1 MEPVNSIEKNNN
13 TTFQKII
20 KLQEDLKIISS
31 IKKQFEGNR
40 RKMIDKIFQGCYNY
54 YKNII
59 NMKKIFDYC
68 SHNEPEKI
76 YEYNLLTEKQAKDA
90 LGNNYNY
97 LFQFFFFLRSDN
109 NLMIKLLE
117 NIGKEDYDDISDFL
131 VNFCYE
137 DTIKYSFI
145 QEDLLI
151 LIYLLLE
158 KYIINSNLDINTN
171 KKSYED
177 YYSLLIKN
185 NILNKIFIS
194 LTRKEDVR
202 NYLYNILSEMILYI
216 DKFDIYLSVDI
227 AEIHDIMKKNKAKT
241 NPDNCSIKNR
251 QYTLSS
257 TTLNSYLKSLK
268 NSLKNNNIKNS
279 AILSHKSTII
289 SNSTI
294 LNKKESEINEEEK
307 EEKEKK
313 DDINN
318 SNLNLYINQNIDPN
332 SLDKFFIETDT
343 TLEYMEKKLEE
354 YEAYKEEKLDE
365 NNNNIIE
372 AMKEYLNIQINEIK
386 NDENKLEAYSNF
398 VLINS
403 LNSQKTI
410 LKEESEFNFLV
421 NYIKTSYQDIIEIIS
436 SFLTKIKQNINSIP
450 FIIKYISNIIDILLK
465 YKYPNM
471 SIFNKYIFKI
481 NFFFGNI
488 IIPILENPF
497 YNGIITTNIISDI
510 NILNLRL
517 IASIFKLII
526 SGKLF
531 YVGVKP
537 CMTIFNKFIIEILPQ
552 MFEIIQNIE
561 SNFKLP
567 EITKELISSIKDMN
581 NINRKINYNYFFEN
595 TEEKF
600 QIQSICFSY
609 TNAVNIIKALEK
621 INKTIK
627 YDKNNIKEIIDYI
640 IKNAE
645 KYKFLFINAL
655 LNQKKEIN
663 NFIYISKI
671 EYLPSLE
678 ARMNSILKD
687 NFISINPPKKEKMKE
702 EEISRFKRCLSEV
715 LTYTNL
721 IHREDIP
728 TFTEIKSNKYIY
740 DLNLI
745 EKLLK
750 KLEKKRYD
758 EIMGKNS
765 ENIVEEKNIVL
776 NPDFKSEILPKILL
790 KIKDEIMIN
799 SYDEYLQRILYC
811 CSYIQLHIEL
821 LPEKYILNNYKN
833 LFIELIKDTEDNVH
847 ILRNNI
853 LNQLNI
859 KIKDSLKTN
868 LIISSIHNQIKNLEK
883 LKCIQYL
890 YNKMEFPYFFEVK
903 YSLKGII
910 KSITFIEDTENLS
923 LNKINELIPDFNKC
937 ENIENIFE
945 FQESVNMDKAL
956 DDFFIKLKK
965 LIKKEKIIK
974 KYSPE
979 ETLNISYDLVDFIC
993 GIIYNKIF
1001 PKKKSKLDSKFYKKC
1016 LRLQF
1021 IKPENLVEDKNII
1034 NENLCEE
1041 CLKYIND
1048 IEQKITPGE
1057 KIKCFGKAFSILQN
1071 SIKFS
1076 SGKSDLGVDDSIKP
1090 LIYVMIKAK
1099 PQNIFSNYNYCR
1111 IYLDKELSK
1120 KQYGAILTQI
1130 GMIINIIKD
1139 MKYTELFN
1147 VTEEQ
1152 FGFDEN

>member
-1 MEPVNSIEKNNN
+1 
-13 TTFQKII
+13 
-20 KLQEDLKIISS
+20 
-31 IKKQFEGNR
+31 
-40 RKMIDKIFQGCYNY
+40 
-54 YKNII
+54 
-59 NMKKIFDYC
+59 
-68 SHNEPEKI
+68 
-76 YEYNLLTEKQAKDA
+76 
-90 LGNNYNY
+90 
-97 LFQFFFFLRSDN
+97 
-109 NLMIKLLE
+109 
-117 NIGKEDYDDISDFL
+117 
-131 VNFCYE
+131 
-137 DTIKYSFI
+137 
-145 QEDLLI
+145 
-151 LIYLLLE
+151 
-158 KYIINSNLDINTN
+158 
-171 KKSYED
+171 
-177 YYSLLIKN
+177 
-185 NILNKIFIS
+185 
-194 LTRKEDVR
+194 
-202 NYLYNILSEMILYI
+202 
-216 DKFDIYLSVDI
+216 
-227 AEIHDIMKKNKAKT
+227 
-241 NPDNCSIKNR
+241 
-251 QYTLSS
+251 
-257 TTLNSYLKSLK
+257 
-268 NSLKNNNIKNS
+268 
-279 AILSHKSTII
+279 
-289 SNSTI
+289 
-294 LNKKESEINEEEK
+294 
-307 EEKEKK
+307 
-313 DDINN
+313 
-318 SNLNLYINQNIDPN
+318 
-332 SLDKFFIETDT
+332 
-343 TLEYMEKKLEE
+343 
-354 YEAYKEEKLDE
+354 
-365 NNNNIIE
+365 
-372 AMKEYLNIQINEIK
+372 
-386 NDENKLEAYSNF
+386 
-398 VLINS
+398 
-403 LNSQKTI
+403 
-410 LKEESEFNFLV
+410 
-421 NYIKTSYQDIIEIIS
+421 
-436 SFLTKIKQNINSIP
+436 
-450 FIIKYISNIIDILLK
+450 
-465 YKYPNM
+465 
-471 SIFNKYIFKI
+471 
-481 NFFFGNI
+481 
-488 IIPILENPF
+488 
-497 YNGIITTNIISDI
+497 
-510 NILNLRL
+510 
-517 IASIFKLII
+517 
-526 SGKLF
+526 
-531 YVGVKP
+531 
-537 CMTIFNKFIIEILPQ
+537 
-552 MFEIIQNIE
+552 
-561 SNFKLP
+561 
-567 EITKELISSIKDMN
+567 MN

-621 INKTIK
+621 INKMIK

-1034 NENLCEE
+1034 NENLSSDNSFPKRTVLVKDRKNKYSLSKIQKTDFSIYKSCLNPKEQKKKKRASKIKYRDYWDYEDDEDYYEKKSASSKSVLDFEE
-1041 CLKYIND
+1041 PIVESRGEAEALWETMND
-1048 IEQKITPGE
+1048 I
-1057 KIKCFGKAFSILQN
+1057 LN
-1071 SIKFS
+1071 
-1076 SGKSDLGVDDSIKP
+1076 
-1090 LIYVMIKAK
+1090 
-1099 PQNIFSNYNYCR
+1099 
-1111 IYLDKELSK
+1111 SK
-1120 KQYGAILTQI
+1120 KQLSIAVLYALVGSRDVSHTYYKYGWKHLPEKPS
-1130 GMIINIIKD
+1130 IIKV
-1139 MKYTELFN
+1139 KE
-1147 VTEEQ
+1147 
-1152 FGFDEN
+1152 GFWIKLPRPIPLD

>member
-1 MEPVNSIEKNNN
+1 MEPINSIEKNNN

-54 YKNII
+54 YKNKI

-68 SHNEPEKI
+68 SQNEPEKI

-90 LGNNYNY
+90 LGNNYNF
-97 LFQFFFFLRSDN
+97 LFQFLFFLRSDN

-117 NIGKEDYDDISDFL
+117 NIDKEDYDDISDFL

-158 KYIINSNLDINTN
+158 KYIINSNLDINTTN
-171 KKSYED
+171 KSYED

-202 NYLYNILSEMILYI
+202 NYLFNILSEMILYI
-216 DKFDIYLSVDI
+216 EKFDIYLSVDI
-227 AEIHDIMKKNKAKT
+227 AEIHDIMKKNKGKT
-241 NPDNCSIKNR
+241 NPDNYSINNR

-257 TTLNSYLKSLK
+257 TTLNSYLKNLK
-268 NSLKNNNIKNS
+268 NSLKNYDTKNS
-279 AILSHKSTII
+279 ALLSHKSTLI
-289 SNSTI
+289 SNSKI
-294 LNKKESEINEEEK
+294 LNKKESEINEETK
-307 EEKEKK
+307 EEKE
-313 DDINN
+313 DINN
-318 SNLNLYINQNIDPN
+318 SNLNLYINQNLDPN
-332 SLDKFFIETDT
+332 SLDPFFIETDT

-354 YEAYKEEKLDE
+354 YEEYKEEKLDDI
-365 NNNNIIE
+365 NNNIIE

-410 LKEESEFNFLV
+410 LKEQSEFNFLV

-436 SFLTKIKQNINSIP
+436 SFLSKIKENINSIP
-450 FIIKYISNIIDILLK
+450 FIVKYISNIIDILLK

-471 SIFNKYIFKI
+471 SIFNKYMFKI

-517 IASIFKLII
+517 IASIFKLMF

-552 MFEIIQNIE
+552 IFEIIQNIE
-561 SNFKLP
+561 TNFKLP
-567 EITKELISSIKDMN
+567 EIINELITSIKDMN
-581 NINRKINYNYFFEN
+581 NIKRKINYNYFFEN
-595 TEEKF
+595 SDEKF

-621 INKTIK
+621 TNKTIK

-655 LNQKKEIN
+655 SNQKKEIN

-687 NFISINPPKKEKMKE
+687 NFISINPPKKEKTKE

-728 TFTEIKSNKYIY
+728 TFTEIKSNKYVY

-758 EIMGKNS
+758 EIMGKNC
-765 ENIVEEKNIVL
+765 ENIVEEKKIIL
-776 NPDFKSEILPKILL
+776 NPDFKREILPKILL

-859 KIKDSLKTN
+859 KIKDSIKTN
-868 LIISSIHNQIKNLEK
+868 LIISSIHNQIKNIEK

-890 YNKMEFPYFFEVK
+890 FNKMEFPYYFEVK

-910 KSITFIEDTENLS
+910 KSINFTEDSEKLS
-923 LNKINELIPDFNKC
+923 LNKINELIPDFNKV
-937 ENIENIFE
+937 ENIEDIFQ
-945 FQESVNMDKAL
+945 FQESVTMDKAL
-956 DDFFIKLKK
+956 DNFFIKLKK
-965 LIKKEKIIK
+965 LIKKEKILK

-979 ETLNISYDLVDFIC
+979 ETINISYDLVDFIC
-993 GIIYNKIF
+993 GVIYNKIF
-1001 PKKKSKLDSKFYKKC
+1001 PKQKSKLDSKFYKKC

-1048 IEQKITPGE
+1048 IDQKITPGE

-1099 PQNIFSNYNYCR
+1099 PQNIFCNYNYCR

-1130 GMIINIIKD
+1130 GMIINIISD
-1139 MKYTELFN
+1139 MKYNDLFN